1 MGKYIIVKK
10 MVTNK
15 FHGDGEPHYI
25 NIIMN
30 DSLGE
35 VEEFESEEQVNKM
48 VELLNAN
55 TDSGHT
61 YFVRKIID

>member
-10 MVTNK
+10 ILSNK
-15 FHGDGEPHYI
+15 FHSDGESHYI

-35 VEEFESEEQVNKM
+35 VEEFDSEEQVNKM

-55 TDSGHT
+55 TDSGYT
-61 YFVRKIID
+61 YFVRKIVD

>member
-10 MVTNK
+10 MISDK
-15 FHGDGEPHYI
+15 FRADGEPHYV

-61 YFVRKIID
+61 YFVRKIVD